1 MSQDSEMSI
10 ESQMSIDPTPNIIDF
25 FLWISHGGNVSAENN
40 LYKMKTKFLSI
51 IMYSR
56 PFDTITSDKL
66 ENIINNPCELILGS
80 CPYVPIQKPDEKKNK
95 KKNKNKNSYVY
106 LPPIL
111 FTVNE
116 NEVYDNVRKYTGL
129 YYMRITSTPQ
139 EIGTSPSS
147 FAMNCKIVDGAP
159 RIIYNYSDLIN
170 PFKYNQS
177 NNKYTYSTIFRMV
190 EDFCK
195 VNRIDPSKALLGLF
209 SCQSLIHKYGINY
222 IQKIENLIPK
232 HVDDHKES
240 LETAP
245 IIDNKTQLSKYNKG
259 VSFSNTIICLDD
271 IPNNWDALAGLK
283 HQGCALNVLSF
294 FRIITEEDAREKAV
308 CLDLN
313 GTSIFKIIDYLY
325 TYIIDRDK
333 SRLESIIGFLVRRL
347 PFETAINE
355 MITFIKETSIDN
367 YCMIFKMY
375 TMATFNGKDNH
386 RGHTVAFYCKNE
398 MGQKRITYVDPQL
411 SGSFEFTLQ
420 INDPTAIGRIFRSIS
435 ELINENYR
443 NTFHFIDVIY
453 TIQKGFGKSRL
464 QYGVEY
470 IFDDDYSII
479 KRTRDITH
487 GGKKIQTH
495 SKKIYLKKSSKL
507 KKSDKKKKHLKKK
520 LSKKKKHTHNK
531 KTKKNRKYKKRYGGN
546 KPPDDFPELMREID
560 AKNPDVETV
569 LV

>member
-1 MSQDSEMSI
+1 
-10 ESQMSIDPTPNIIDF
+10 
-25 FLWISHGGNVSAENN
+25 
-40 LYKMKTKFLSI
+40 
-51 IMYSR
+51 
-56 PFDTITSDKL
+56 
-66 ENIINNPCELILGS
+66 
-80 CPYVPIQKPDEKKNK
+80 
-95 KKNKNKNSYVY
+95 
-106 LPPIL
+106 
-111 FTVNE
+111 
-116 NEVYDNVRKYTGL
+116 
-129 YYMRITSTPQ
+129 MRITSTPQ

-195 VNRIDPSKALLGLF
+195 VNHINPSKALLGLF

-240 LETAP
+240 LERAP
-245 IIDNKTQLSKYNKG
+245 IIDNKTQLSKYDKG

-271 IPNNWDALAGLK
+271 IPDNWDALAGLK

-411 SGSFEFTLQ
+411 SGSFGFTLQ

-435 ELINENYR
+435 KLINENYR
-443 NTFHFIDVIY
+443 NSFYFIDIIY
-453 TIQKGFGKSRL
+453 TIQKGFGMSRS
-464 QYGVEY
+464 QYGVKY

-479 KRTRDITH
+479 KRTRYITH

-531 KTKKNRKYKKRYGGN
+531 KTKKNRKYKKRYDGN
-546 KPPDDFPELMREID
+546 KPSVNFPGVMRAFD
-560 AKNPDVETV
+560 KANGVASV

>member
-40 LYKMKTKFLSI
+40 LYKMKTKFRSI

-66 ENIINNPCELILGS
+66 ENIINNPCEMILGS
-80 CPYVPIQKPDEKKNK
+80 CPYVPIKNPDK
-95 KKNKNKNSYVY
+95 KKTSYVY

-111 FTVNE
+111 FTVNKD
-116 NEVYDNVRKYTGL
+116 EVYDDVRKYTGL
-129 YYMRITSTPQ
+129 YYMRITSAPQ
-139 EIGTSPSS
+139 AFGTSPSS

-159 RIIYNYSDLIN
+159 IIIYNYGDLIN
-170 PFKYNQS
+170 PFNYNQS

-195 VNRIDPSKALLGLF
+195 FNHIDPSKALLGLF
-209 SCQSLIHKYGINY
+209 SCQSLIHKYGNKY
-222 IQKIENLIPK
+222 IQKIENLIPR
-232 HVDDHKES
+232 HVDDHKEP
-240 LETAP
+240 LETAT
-245 IIDNKTQLSKYNKG
+245 IINDQRQLNQYNMSFL
-259 VSFSNTIICLDD
+259 SFSNTIISLDG
-271 IPNNWDALAGLK
+271 IPVNWDALAGLK
-283 HQGCALNVLSF
+283 HQGCALNVLSY
-294 FRIITEEDAREKAV
+294 FRIISEEDAREKAV

-325 TYIIDRDK
+325 TYIVAKNPDRGT
-333 SRLESIIGFLVRRL
+333 SIIGFLVRRL
-347 PFETAINE
+347 HFDIAINE
-355 MITFIKETSIDN
+355 MITFINETSIDD

-375 TMATFNGKDNH
+375 TMATFDKKDNH

-398 MGQKRITYVDPQL
+398 MGQKRITYVDPQV
-411 SGSFEFTLQ
+411 SDRFDFTLE
-420 INDPTAIGRIFRSIS
+420 INDPTAIGRTFRSIS
-435 ELINENYR
+435 ELINKKYD
-443 NTFHFIDVIY
+443 NTFRFIDVIY
-453 TIQKGFGKSRL
+453 TIQKGFDEGRY
-464 QYGVEY
+464 QHGVTG
-470 IFDDDYSII
+470 IFSDPTIII

-546 KPPDDFPELMREID
+546 KPSVNFPGVMRAID
-560 AKNPDVETV
+560 NANGVASV